1 MKVENEINNNVNLE
15 KNKNN
20 FFNNIIGKT
29 INNAIDVGLR
39 VILPDLIENQIIDIK
54 NALIENGLKAGIDTA
69 IDSGI
74 NLWKSTKGIFTGN
87 FENMKQL
94 RLAIGEG
101 GIIDGMSEVLDNVID
116 KTYEKGYINK
126 TVNSLIR
133 KRKKCIIR

>member
-1 MKVENEINNNVNLE
+1 MKIENEINNNINLE

-20 FFNNIIGKT
+20 FLNNIIGKT

-54 NALIENGLKAGIDTA
+54 NALIENGLKSGIETA

-74 NLWKSTKGIFTGN
+74 NLWKSAKGIITGN
-87 FENMKQL
+87 FENIEQV
-94 RLAIGEG
+94 RVAIGDG
-101 GIIDGMSEVLDNVID
+101 GIIDEMSDVLDKVID

-133 KRKKCIIR
+133 KRKKYIIR